1 VSEYP
6 HGTPP
11 TYAPD
16 DRTPAQ
22 IESDLAATRTRLSG
36 TVDSLVD
43 TLNPKNIARRLV
55 GSIVGPF
62 THDDGTP
69 DVKKIAPIA
78 GGAVAAVGL
87 LVGLRLL
94 VRKKR

>member
-16 DRTPAQ
+16 DRSPAQ
-22 IESDLAATRTRLSG
+22 IESDLAATRSRLSA
-36 TVDSLVD
+36 TVDNLVD
-43 TLNPKNIARRLV
+43 TLNPKNIARRVVASLV
-55 GSIVGPF
+55 SPF
-62 THDDGTP
+62 THADGTP
-69 DVKKIAPIA
+69 DIKKIAPVA

-87 LVGLRLL
+87 LVGLRVL
-94 VRKKR
+94 VRRR

>member
-1 VSEYP
+1 MSEYP

-22 IESDLAATRTRLSG
+22 IESDLAATRDRLST
-36 TVDSLVD
+36 TVDTLAD
-43 TLNPKNIARRLV
+43 TLNPKNIARRIVNSLV
-55 GSIVGPF
+55 SPF
-62 THDDGTP
+62 THDDGRP
-69 DVKKIAPIA
+69 NIKKIAPVA

-94 VRKKR
+94 VRKR

>member
-1 VSEYP
+1 MSEYP

-22 IESDLAATRTRLSG
+22 IESDLAATRGRLST
-36 TVDSLVD
+36 TVDNLVD
-43 TLNPKNIARRLV
+43 TLNPKNIARRVVASLV
-55 GSIVGPF
+55 SPF

-69 DVKKIAPIA
+69 DVRKIAPVA
-78 GGAVAAVGL
+78 GAAVAAVGL
-87 LVGLRLL
+87 LVGLRVL
-94 VRKKR
+94 VRRR

>member
-1 VSEYP
+1 MSEYP

-22 IESDLAATRTRLSG
+22 IESDLAVTRHRLSG

-43 TLNPKNIARRLV
+43 TLNPKNIARRIV
-55 GSIVGPF
+55 GSIVDPF
-62 THDDGTP
+62 THDDGSP
-69 DVKKIAPIA
+69 DLKKIAPVA
-78 GGAVAAVGL
+78 GGVVGAVGL
-87 LVGLRLL
+87 LVGLRML

>member
-1 VSEYP
+1 MSEYP

-22 IESDLAATRTRLSG
+22 IESDLAVTRNRLSD

-55 GSIVGPF
+55 GSVLAPF

-69 DVKKIAPIA
+69 DIKKIAPVA

-94 VRKKR
+94 VRRKR

>member
-1 VSEYP
+1 MSEYP
-6 HGTPP
+6 PGTPP

-22 IESDLAATRTRLSG
+22 IDADLAATRNRLS
-36 TVDSLVD
+36 TTIDNLVD

-55 GSIVGPF
+55 RRLVSPF
-62 THDDGTP
+62 TDADGSP
-69 DVKKIAPIA
+69 DLRKIAPVA

-87 LVGLRLL
+87 LVGVRIL
-94 VRKKR
+94 VRKR

>member
-22 IESDLAATRTRLSG
+22 IETDLAATRDRLST
-36 TVDSLVD
+36 TVDFLVD
-43 TLNPKNIARRLV
+43 TLNPKNIGRRILV
-55 GSIVGPF
+55 SIVSPF
-62 THDDGTP
+62 TDEDGSP
-69 DVKKIAPIA
+69 DLRKIAPLA

-87 LVGLRLL
+87 LVGLRILI
-94 VRKKR
+94 RNKR

>member
-1 VSEYP
+1 MSEYP

-16 DRTPAQ
+16 DRTAAK
-22 IESDLAATRTRLSG
+22 IESDLAATRDRLST

-43 TLNPKNIARRLV
+43 TLNPKNIARRIV
-55 GSIVGPF
+55 GSIVSPF
-62 THDDGTP
+62 TNDDGSP
-69 DVKKIAPIA
+69 DPRKIAPVV

-87 LVGLRLL
+87 LIGLRIL
-94 VRKKR
+94 VRKR

>member
-6 HGTPP
+6 PGTPP

-22 IESDLAATRTRLSG
+22 IESDLAATRNRLST
-36 TVDSLVD
+36 TVDNLVD
-43 TLNPKNIARRLV
+43 TLNPKNIARRFVRRLI
-55 GSIVGPF
+55 SPF
-62 THDDGTP
+62 TDDDGSP
-69 DVKKIAPIA
+69 DMRKIAPVA

-87 LVGLRLL
+87 LVGVRML
-94 VRKKR
+94 VRKR